1 MSQQVSQQVRQFAPA
16 RVRRLILWLS
26 VSLLTACS
34 STADKPKP
42 PELPALSAASASSPL
57 TRVWSNRVGAID
69 TPLSLWAKDS
79 QVAGASS
86 DGLLALIDAAS
97 GRDIWRLALNT
108 PLQAGVGGDGT
119 RFAVVTQSN
128 EVIAVQAG
136 QVIWR
141 YRLSASTYTA
151 PLVAGGRVFVLTAD
165 RMVIALDGT
174 TGQRLWSQQRTGD
187 PLVLKQAGLLMA
199 VGDTLV
205 AGMSGRLVGL
215 NPNNGSTRW
224 ESVVGASRGT
234 NEVERLVDIVA
245 GVSRQGGSVCAR
257 SFQTAVSCVDA
268 VKGVTLW
275 TRPSIGHQGLDG
287 NEAQVIG
294 TESDSKMVAWS
305 RANGQPA
312 WTSDALRF
320 RGLTAPLVWGNS
332 FVVGDEAGLLHRLSI
347 LDGQTLSRSNTD
359 GSAIAARPVAAAGLL
374 VVATR
379 SGGLYGYRLD

>member
-1 MSQQVSQQVRQFAPA
+1 VSPFTPA
-16 RVRRLILWLS
+16 VSRRLILWLW
-26 VSLLTACS
+26 VSLLSACS

-42 PELPALSAASASSPL
+42 PELPALSAAAANTPL
-57 TRVWSNRVGAID
+57 TRVWTNRVGAID
-69 TPLSLWAKDS
+69 TPMSLWAKDG
-79 QVAGASS
+79 QVAVASS
-86 DGLLALIDAAS
+86 DGLLALLDAAS
-97 GRDIWRLALNT
+97 GRDIWRVALNT
-108 PLQAGVGGDGT
+108 PVQAGVGGDGS

-141 YRLSASTYTA
+141 YRLNASTYTA

-165 RMVIALDGT
+165 RMVIALDGA

-187 PLVLKQAGLLMA
+187 PLILKQAGLLMA

-205 AGMSGRLVGL
+205 AGLSGRLVAM

-245 GVSRQGGSVCAR
+245 GVSRQGGTVCAR

-268 VKGVTLW
+268 IKGVTLW
-275 TRPSIGHQGLDG
+275 TRPGIGHQGLDG
-287 NEAQVIG
+287 NEELVIG

-305 RANGQPA
+305 RVNGQPV
-312 WTSDALRF
+312 WTSEALRF
-320 RGLTAPLVWGNS
+320 RGLTAPLVWGNT
-332 FVVGDEAGLLHRLSI
+332 FVVGDDAGLLHRLSV
-347 LDGQTLSRSNTD
+347 LDGQSLSRSSTD
-359 GSAIAARPVAAAGLL
+359 GTAIATRPVAAAGFL

>member
-1 MSQQVSQQVRQFAPA
+1 MQTNWAFT
-16 RVRRLILWLS
+16 RRLLTAA
-26 VSLLTACS
+26 SLVFLAACS
-34 STADKPKP
+34 STSDKPKS
-42 PELPALSAASASSPL
+42 PELPAITASAPAAPML
-57 TRVWSNRVGAID
+57 RVWSNQVGAIT
-69 TPLSLWAKDS
+69 TPLTLSVQGD
-79 QVAGASS
+79 QVAVASS
-86 DGLLALIDAAS
+86 DGILALIDAAT
-97 GRDIWRLALNT
+97 GRDVWRLALKT
-108 PLQAGVGGDGT
+108 PVQAGVGGDGT

-165 RMVIALDGT
+165 RTVIALDGGS
-174 TGQRLWSQQRTGD
+174 GQRLWSQQRAGD
-187 PLVLKQAGLLMA
+187 PLVLRQAGLLMA

-245 GVSRQGGSVCAR
+245 GVSRQASVVCAR

-268 VKGVTLW
+268 AKGVTLW

-287 NEAQVIG
+287 NEEQVIG
-294 TESDSKMVAWS
+294 VESDSKLLAWS
-305 RANGQPA
+305 RANGQPV
-312 WTSDALRF
+312 WTSEALRF
-320 RGLTAPLVWGNS
+320 RGLTAPLVWGPS
-332 FVVGDEAGLLHRLSI
+332 FVVGDEAGLLHRLS
-347 LDGQTLSRSNTD
+347 LTNGQTQNRSTTD
-359 GSAIAARPVAAAGLL
+359 GSAIATRPVAAAGLM

-379 SGGLYGYRLD
+379 SGGLFGYRLD

>member
-1 MSQQVSQQVRQFAPA
+1 MQKNLAFT
-16 RVRRLILWLS
+16 RLLLIAA
-26 VSLLTACS
+26 SLNLLGACS
-34 STADKPKP
+34 STPDKPKS
-42 PELPALSAASASSPL
+42 PELPPL
-57 TRVWSNRVGAID
+57 TSSTSSMTRLWANKVGAIT
-69 TPLSLWAKDS
+69 TPLTLSVQDG
-79 QVAGASS
+79 QVAVASS
-86 DGLLALIDAAS
+86 DGIVALIDAAS
-97 GRDIWRLALNT
+97 GRDVWRVALNT
-108 PLQAGVGGDGT
+108 PVQAGVGGDGT

-141 YRLSASTYTA
+141 YRLNASTYTA

-165 RMVIALDGT
+165 RTVIALDGGS
-174 TGQRLWSQQRTGD
+174 GQRLWSQQRAGD
-187 PLVLKQAGLLMA
+187 PLVLRQAGLLMA

-245 GVSRQGGSVCAR
+245 GVSRQGNVICAR

-268 VKGVTLW
+268 AKGVTLW
-275 TRPSIGHQGLDG
+275 TRPSIGFQGLDG
-287 NEAQVIG
+287 NDEKVIG
-294 TESDSKMVAWS
+294 VESDSKMLVWS

-312 WTSDALRF
+312 WTNEALRF
-320 RGLTAPLVWGNS
+320 RGLTAPLVWGPS
-332 FVVGDEAGLLHRLSI
+332 FVVGDEAGLLHRLS
-347 LDGQTLSRSNTD
+347 LTDGQTLNRSTTD
-359 GSAIAARPVAAAGLL
+359 GSAIATRPVETAGLM

-379 SGGLYGYRLD
+379 SGGLFGYRLD

>member
-1 MSQQVSQQVRQFAPA
+1 MQTNWAFT
-16 RVRRLILWLS
+16 RRLLTAA
-26 VSLLTACS
+26 SLVFLAACS
-34 STADKPKP
+34 STSDKPKS
-42 PELPALSAASASSPL
+42 PELPAFTASAPAAPML
-57 TRVWSNRVGAID
+57 RVWSNQVGAIT
-69 TPLSLWAKDS
+69 TPLTLSVQGD
-79 QVAGASS
+79 QVAVVSS
-86 DGLLALIDAAS
+86 DGILALIDAAT
-97 GRDIWRLALNT
+97 GRDVWRLALKT
-108 PLQAGVGGDGT
+108 PVQAGVGGDGT

-165 RMVIALDGT
+165 RTVIALDGGS
-174 TGQRLWSQQRTGD
+174 GQRLWSQQRAGD
-187 PLVLKQAGLLMA
+187 PLVLRQAGLLMA

-245 GVSRQGGSVCAR
+245 GVSRQASVVCAR

-268 VKGVTLW
+268 AKGVTLW

-287 NEAQVIG
+287 NEEQVIG
-294 TESDSKMVAWS
+294 VESDSKLLAWS
-305 RANGQPA
+305 RANGQPV
-312 WTSDALRF
+312 WTSEALRF
-320 RGLTAPLVWGNS
+320 RGLTAPLVWGPS
-332 FVVGDEAGLLHRLSI
+332 FVVGDEAGLLHRLS
-347 LDGQTLSRSNTD
+347 LTNGQTQNRSTTD
-359 GSAIAARPVAAAGLL
+359 GSAIATRPVAAAGLM

-379 SGGLYGYRLD
+379 SGGLFGYRLD